1 MSPRPPRPEP
11 VSIPTSLEILETLA
25 KESESEPLRTLAGE
39 LLALRDV
46 LADPGQAPDLEGL
59 IDRAVAQVLM
69 RTGRDDKGVHYVG
82 SREIDS
88 AVKWY
93 AVKHK
98 VAATSDP
105 EPEGGELGGA
115 LGRGQED

>member
-1 MSPRPPRPEP
+1 MSPRAPRVETAP
-11 VSIPTSLEILETLA
+11 IPTNLEFLEALA
-25 KESESEPLRTLAGE
+25 KESESEPLRTLASE
-39 LLALRDV
+39 FLALRGMF
-46 LADPGQAPDLEGL
+46 ADPGQASDLADL
-59 IDRAVAQVLM
+59 IDRAVAQVLS
-69 RTGRDDKGVHYVG
+69 RTGRDDKGQYFL
-82 SREIDS
+82 SSKDIDA